1 MSTTVSLKNET
12 YNLLRLMKEELNT
25 STFDETIDKMI
36 LKIKQP
42 KKSIRGKCKGLKP
55 FVRDQID
62 RFDR

>member
-1 MSTTVSLKNET
+1 MSTTIALKDQT

-36 LKIKQP
+36 LSIKRP
-42 KKSIRGKCKGLKP
+42 SYSIRGRCKGLKP

>member
-1 MSTTVSLKNET
+1 MSTTIALKDQT
-12 YNLLRLMKEELNT
+12 YNLLRLMKEELKT

-36 LKIKQP
+36 LSIKRP
-42 KKSIRGKCKGLKP
+42 NRSLYGKYKGLKP